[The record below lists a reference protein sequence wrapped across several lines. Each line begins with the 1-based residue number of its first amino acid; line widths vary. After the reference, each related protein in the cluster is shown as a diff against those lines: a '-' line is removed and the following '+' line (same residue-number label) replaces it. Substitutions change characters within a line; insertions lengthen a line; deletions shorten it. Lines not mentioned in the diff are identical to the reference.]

1 MKFSKLVLPAAIA
14 LGTAASGAAF
24 AIDLYV
30 DTRTKHI
37 FAEPGPDR
45 VLLGTYEKVR
55 GGPAGSVEPAQAAH
69 SAQAAQAAEAGVQP
83 AVPDRSARIREK
95 AERATLMGKVES
107 IEERVKEGEKQFKL
121 DKGGLQFQSADKNFK
136 FKVGGRI
143 HTDYTHSS
151 DDHFFRGGDPVQA
164 NDGAELRRGRLEFSG
179 TLFKDWDFKSQ
190 VDFGDNEVGVK
201 DMFVSYTG
209 LKLANINLGHQKQAF
224 SRELQ
229 ESSNDMMF
237 MERSLMNV
245 LNAPLVDRAI
255 GLNLAKREDNWTAQ
269 AGLYGESIDANNDSL
284 DESWGTNSRV
294 TFSPLNEKTRIV
306 HLGVAGNY
314 RRPSG
319 SGQLFGPSN
328 GVRFRHETSHMTNL
342 FPIDSGAMGNIE
354 DIKMLGLEA
363 NAVYGPFSA
372 GGEYTHSWIGRRNG
386 LGSLSFDGWY
396 GEAAWTLTGESRKYK
411 EGKFFRVEPT
421 RDFNLSNG
429 GWGAWELAARVGGV
443 DMNDASFRA
452 GEMKNFTAALN
463 WYVNHNVRFMFNYDK
478 IIDIKNSPLT
488 TASGGKPDDLHTF
501 MFRSQIAF

>member
-1 MKFSKLVLPAAIA
+1 MKFSKLVFAAAAA
-14 LGTAASGAAF
+14 LGAGTSSLVF

-30 DTRTKHI
+30 DTKTKHI

-45 VLLGTYEKVR
+45 QPLGTYERVQ
-55 GGPAGSVEPAQAAH
+55 GTPSTNASPAP
-69 SAQAAQAAEAGVQP
+69 EA
-83 AVPDRSARIREK
+83 DRAGQSLPGDRNARIKEK
-95 AERATLMGKVES
+95 AERAQFVGKVES
-107 IEERVKEGEKQFKL
+107 LEERVKAGEKQLKL
-121 DKGGLQFQSADKNFK
+121 DKNGLQFESADKNFK
-136 FKVGGRI
+136 FKIGGRI

-151 DDHFFRGGDPVQA
+151 NDHFLRGGTPIQA

-179 TLFKDWDFKSQ
+179 TFFKDWDFKSQ

-201 DMFVSYTG
+201 DMFISYRG
-209 LKLANINLGHQKQAF
+209 LDFAKVNVGHQKQAF

-229 ESSNDMMF
+229 ESSNDLMF

-255 GLNLAKREDNWTAQ
+255 GLNVSKSAKNWTGQ
-269 AGLYGESIDANNDSL
+269 VGLYGESIDANNDSL
-284 DESWGTNSRV
+284 DESWGTNSRI
-294 TFSPLNEKTRIV
+294 TFAPIEEKTRIV

-342 FPIDSGAMGNIE
+342 FPVDSGALGNVE

-363 NAVYGPFSA
+363 SGVYGPFSA

-386 LGSLSFDGWY
+386 LDSLSLHGWY

-411 EGKFFRVEPT
+411 EGRFHRVEPT
-421 RDFNLSNG
+421 RDFSFSNG
-429 GWGAWELAARVGGV
+429 GWGAWELAARVAGV
-443 DMNDASFRA
+443 NMNDGAFRA

-463 WYVNHNVRFMFNYDK
+463 WYVNNNIRFMFNYDR
-478 IIDIKNSPLT
+478 ILEIKDSPLV
-488 TASGGKPDDLHTF
+488 TASGGKPDDLNTF